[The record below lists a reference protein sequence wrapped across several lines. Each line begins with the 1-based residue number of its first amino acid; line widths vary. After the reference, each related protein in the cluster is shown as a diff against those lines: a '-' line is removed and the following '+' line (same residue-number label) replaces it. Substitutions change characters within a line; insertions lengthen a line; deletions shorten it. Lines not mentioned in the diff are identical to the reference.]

1 MSKSSEE
8 QISGCFPYAFKIF
21 DFFPKEEIAISEG
34 DYQSQGEILTL
45 AQYIF
50 FNKNLNC
57 FVIIKKGE
65 IVRTKFGSNH
75 ILEF

>member
-1 MSKSSEE
+1 MLLNSLINFSEE
-8 QISGCFPYAFKIF
+8 EISISG
-21 DFFPKEEIAISEG
+21 G

-45 AQYIF
+45 AQNF
-50 FNKNLNC
+50 FNQNLNC